1 MIDPKTG
8 EFKREKQDDI
18 VHQYSSETV
27 LVNRDPVFIY
37 PSNFGIKIDSETQ
50 IRRCGIFTV
59 PVYPAE
65 VEIAFDFDPSG
76 ASKMLLEDETL
87 LWDRS
92 EIRLYLTKN
101 QSLRRVAEIG
111 SGTKRF
117 TLDPLVTDNNTAA
130 GIHAKVDDP
139 RLLEPL
145 TMWLGLNAADSLSA
159 MAVGR
164 LSKIKIKSTW
174 PEPSFQVAFLPDSS
188 QISENRFSAEWPIP
202 HLARNLPP
210 ISRINMD
217 AAARAHTSMG
227 VTFYQTTNFY
237 KKAYRSTHYGILFIA
252 MTLLTVLLLDRTGER
267 LTHSVQ
273 YLLIGLAQAI
283 FILLKRL
290 A

>member
-1 MIDPKTG
+1 MQ
-8 EFKREKQDDI
+8 R
-18 VHQYSSETV
+18 
-27 LVNRDPVFIY
+27 
-37 PSNFGIKIDSETQ
+37 
-50 IRRCGIFTV
+50 
-59 PVYPAE
+59 
-65 VEIAFDFDPSG
+65 
-76 ASKMLLEDETL
+76 
-87 LWDRS
+87 
-92 EIRLYLTKN
+92 
-101 QSLRRVAEIG
+101 IG
-111 SGTKRF
+111 
-117 TLDPLVTDNNTAA
+117 
-130 GIHAKVDDP
+130 DP

-174 PEPSFQVAFLPDSS
+174 PEPSFQGAFLPESS

-237 KKAYRSTHYGILFIA
+237 KKAYRSAHYGILFIA
-252 MTLLTVLLLDRTGER
+252 LTLLTVLLLDRTGER

-273 YLLIGLAQAI
+273 YLLIGLA
-283 FILLKRL
+283 
-290 A
+290 